1 MNSTYTVI
9 QIVIAVLIVITII
22 LQTRGSSSGMAF
34 GGGTESYRSKKGM
47 EKILFYATI
56 ILAAIFALI
65 SILSLINQ

>member
-1 MNSTYTVI
+1 MNPIFTVI

-47 EKILFYATI
+47 EKVLFYATI